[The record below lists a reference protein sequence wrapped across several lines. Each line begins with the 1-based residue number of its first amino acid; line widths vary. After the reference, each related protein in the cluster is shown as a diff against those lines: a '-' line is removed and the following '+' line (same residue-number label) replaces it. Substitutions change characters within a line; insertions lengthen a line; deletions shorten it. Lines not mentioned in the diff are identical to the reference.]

1 MLQMM
6 STDLASLTAFAD
18 ATNALFTEPCAL
30 PTSNLVAKADPLAPG
45 ARWALDVRQKNPLA
59 SNPTGKKITWLSA
72 LDMTLLAPT
81 AQHYVAAPPGV
92 TMEEWAG
99 PEWFAP
105 VVGP

>member
-6 STDLASLTAFAD
+6 SSDLPSLTAFAN

-30 PTSNLVAKADPLAPG
+30 PTPNLAG
-45 ARWALDVRQKNPLA
+45 TRWALDVRQKNPLA

-72 LDMTLLAPT
+72 LDMTLLAPG